1 LVIYFWGKES
11 APTYFQFFTFFFVPL
26 FFSFPSGCRLVFRH
40 FLAIDFE
47 HLDFKTW
54 DRPSLAPRVS
64 PQTLRRF
71 SALLLFSSGFLLP
84 PLAFVRATATSVVK
98 LPAWLPRSLARA
110 RDRDLVLFLAAVV

>member
-1 LVIYFWGKES
+1 M
-11 APTYFQFFTFFFVPL
+11 
-26 FFSFPSGCRLVFRH
+26 VFRH

-47 HLDFKTW
+47 HLDLKTW

-84 PLAFVRATATSVVK
+84 PLAFVRATATSFVK

-110 RDRDLVLFLAAVV
+110 RDRDLVLFLASLF